1 MMKIKLPRG
10 IKYRVEPS
18 QPGIVIPGSEN
29 EPIITLFGRGSMIQ
43 CKLVS
48 CAMEQE
54 YIVQDTYSTGS
65 LDDDE
70 IEMVHSWVEHL
81 IPSLLQ
87 EAGIRHFI
95 RFLPDS
101 KCYYDFAS
109 QTLYGA
115 NGYKEKKGKR
125 DGNRENTALI
135 NGEPCK
141 LKKSER
147 AFIEWLTRTPNAQ
160 FSMEAV
166 EDWSGLHGAGSVT
179 STWHEF
185 KRHDSSIDATFD
197 RNNGMFFYRG
207 VPQIWV
213 IGEENAENELTLG
226 RIFDIVGYGDI
237 VAVFDKIERKLRAC
251 RVGDVTPEE
260 SLVFLGVDNTL
271 MDLSMIEIDIERF
284 VSENYCPVAVL
295 NKLLSRYSAS
305 LEAVWKVLRDNISE
319 NLSLSLNASTY
330 RYETEEIPARLADL
344 KGYAVTTE
352 RLEKS
357 LQRICPSIK
366 DIITSSCVGTDYFG
380 YCDIT
385 VKPSSVVDYIVAL
398 ILICFSYCQS
408 EKDDEKTS
416 IIKTR
421 YQNALREL
429 IHKRFNYSPPGD
441 GKDSIIEEIQRLL
454 VEIQSETR
462 DAGLDSSVSK
472 ITKINDLLNLLGYN
486 DSNSLLPPSM
496 GREL

>member
-10 IKYRVEPS
+10 IKYRVEPT

-29 EPIITLFGRGSMIQ
+29 EPIITVFGRGSKIQ

-54 YIVQDTYSTGS
+54 YIVQDTYLTGS
-65 LDDDE
+65 LNDDE
-70 IEMVHSWVEHL
+70 VEMVHSWVEYL
-81 IPSLLQ
+81 IPSLLK

-101 KCYYDFAS
+101 KCYYDFSS

-125 DGNRENTALI
+125 DGNLENTALI

-147 AFIEWLTRTPNAQ
+147 AFIELLTRTPNAQ
-160 FSMEAV
+160 FSMEYV
-166 EDWSGLHGAGSVT
+166 EDWSGLHGAGSVA

-207 VPQIWV
+207 IPQVWV
-213 IGEENAENELTLG
+213 IEEETADKELTLEG
-226 RIFDIVGYGDI
+226 IFDIVGYGDI
-237 VAVFDKIERKLRAC
+237 VAAFDKIGRQLRAC
-251 RVGDVTPEE
+251 RVEEITPEE
-260 SLVFLGVDNTL
+260 LLVFLGVDHTL
-271 MDLSMIEIDIERF
+271 MDLSVIELDIDRF
-284 VSENYCPVAVL
+284 VSENYCSEAVL
-295 NKLLSRYSAS
+295 SGLLSRYSAS

-330 RYETEEIPARLADL
+330 HYETEEIPTRLADL

-357 LQRICPSIK
+357 LQRICPAIK
-366 DIITSSCVGTDYFG
+366 DIIASSCVGTDYFG

-385 VKPSSVVDYIVAL
+385 VKPNSVVDYIVAL
-398 ILICFSYCQS
+398 ILACFSYCHS

-416 IIKTR
+416 QIKTR
-421 YQNALREL
+421 YQNALTEL

-454 VEIQSETR
+454 AEIQSETR
-462 DAGLDSSVSK
+462 DAGLDTSVSK
-472 ITKINDLLNLLGYN
+472 VTKINDLLNLLGYN

>member
-70 IEMVHSWVEHL
+70 IEMVHSWVEYL

-147 AFIEWLTRTPNAQ
+147 AFIELLTRTPNAQ
-160 FSMEAV
+160 FSMEDV

-237 VAVFDKIERKLRAC
+237 VAVLDK
-251 RVGDVTPEE
+251 
-260 SLVFLGVDNTL
+260 
-271 MDLSMIEIDIERF
+271 
-284 VSENYCPVAVL
+284 
-295 NKLLSRYSAS
+295 
-305 LEAVWKVLRDNISE
+305 
-319 NLSLSLNASTY
+319 
-330 RYETEEIPARLADL
+330 
-344 KGYAVTTE
+344 
-352 RLEKS
+352 
-357 LQRICPSIK
+357 
-366 DIITSSCVGTDYFG
+366 
-380 YCDIT
+380 
-385 VKPSSVVDYIVAL
+385 
-398 ILICFSYCQS
+398 
-408 EKDDEKTS
+408 
-416 IIKTR
+416 
-421 YQNALREL
+421 
-429 IHKRFNYSPPGD
+429 
-441 GKDSIIEEIQRLL
+441 
-454 VEIQSETR
+454 
-462 DAGLDSSVSK
+462 
-472 ITKINDLLNLLGYN
+472 
-486 DSNSLLPPSM
+486 
-496 GREL
+496 